1 MTKKIFL
8 CEYIHPEAYKLLRAH
23 VEIIREWERL
33 PEADGLI
40 NRNLQI
46 DGEMMRRAEK
56 LKVIGIH
63 GTGTDGVDMDAA
75 KEFGI
80 KVFSVPHRNSQSVAE
95 MNLALMLV
103 LGRKMLMADQM
114 VRQDRLNFSAL
125 QGTEFF
131 GKTLGLIGVGE
142 ISRRTAKIC
151 KAGLGMRVIGWSRHM
166 EADEMTGLGIERQK
180 SMDEVFEKA
189 DVIMPGL
196 DLTEETRRLIGRP
209 QFEKMKPGAIL
220 INTSRGAILDEK
232 ALYEALCSGQI
243 SGAACDVFSE
253 EPVTMENPLLHLAN
267 FIATPHLGAN
277 TEEALKNVGMAVVDG
292 ILERLDIRNKDKK
305 VEEEK

>member
-8 CEYIHPEAYKLLRAH
+8 CEYIHPEAYELLKAYA
-23 VEIIREWERL
+23 EIIRDWERL

-46 DGEMMRRAEK
+46 DRETMQRAEK
-56 LKVIGIH
+56 LRVIGIH
-63 GTGTDGVDMDAA
+63 GTGTDGVDMEAA
-75 KEFGI
+75 EELGI

-95 MNLALMLV
+95 MNVALMLV
-103 LGRKMLMADQM
+103 LGRKMFMADRM
-114 VRQDRLNFSAL
+114 VRRGSLNFSTL

-131 GKTLGLIGVGE
+131 GKTLGLIGIGD

-151 KAGLGMRVIGWSRHM
+151 KDGFGMRIIGWSRHM
-166 EADEMTGLGIERQK
+166 ETDEMKGLGIERQE
-180 SMDEVFEKA
+180 SMDEIFERA

-196 DLTEETRRLIGRP
+196 DLTEETRHLIGKA
-209 QFEKMKPGAIL
+209 QFEKMKPGAVL
-220 INTSRGAILDEK
+220 INTSRGAILDEA
-232 ALYEALCSGQI
+232 ALYEALSIGKI

-253 EPVTMENPLLHLAN
+253 EPVTVENPLLHLDN

-277 TEEALKNVGMAVVDG
+277 TEDALKNVGMAVVREM
-292 ILERLDIRNKDKK
+292 LEQLDIKKQDKK